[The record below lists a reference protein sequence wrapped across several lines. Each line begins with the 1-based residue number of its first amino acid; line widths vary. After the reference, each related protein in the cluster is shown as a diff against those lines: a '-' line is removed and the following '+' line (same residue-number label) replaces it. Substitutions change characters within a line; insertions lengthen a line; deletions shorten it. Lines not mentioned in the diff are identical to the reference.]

1 MGKIRRL
8 GWFVTFIAPGESD
21 STTYPAGIGLRVEE
35 LSSRTVSLEEITR
48 VQIENLTQSSPDFDL
63 IESSTTTLAGNPAHK
78 IEFTA
83 THDKEE
89 KRKAMQTCTQKD
101 DEAHY
106 LRKPD
111 PKNIHLAEYSKY
123 DKSFKTNES
132 NPENT

>member
-1 MGKIRRL
+1 M
-8 GWFVTFIAPGESD
+8 
-21 STTYPAGIGLRVEE
+21 
-35 LSSRTVSLEEITR
+35 
-48 VQIENLTQSSPDFDL
+48 QIENLRQNYSYFYLKEFSA
-63 IESSTTTLAGNPAHK
+63 TTIADNSAYTL
-78 IEFTA
+78 EFAA
-83 THDKEE
+83 TDDKEE
-89 KRKAMQTCTQKD
+89 KRKAMQTCTQND